1 MGHTAR
7 YIAIS
12 AIKREGEIPEGD
24 SKKQNPP
31 PWGGFC
37 FRLQLKPAVPW
48 AGVLFFGIKTF
59 RFSPLT
65 VL

>member
-31 PWGGFC
+31 HLG
-37 FRLQLKPAVPW
+37 RI
-48 AGVLFFGIKTF
+48 LF
-59 RFSPLT
+59 
-65 VL
+65 